1 MTQELERFKQ
11 DKELA
16 TAKVGQ
22 MEAIKKMME
31 SQLKAAEDEL
41 KLHQK
46 KAEELELKQEK
57 EQQTFNE
64 QVKKALGGYETNK
77 M

>member
-64 QVKKALGGYETNK
+64 QVKKALGG
-77 M
+77 